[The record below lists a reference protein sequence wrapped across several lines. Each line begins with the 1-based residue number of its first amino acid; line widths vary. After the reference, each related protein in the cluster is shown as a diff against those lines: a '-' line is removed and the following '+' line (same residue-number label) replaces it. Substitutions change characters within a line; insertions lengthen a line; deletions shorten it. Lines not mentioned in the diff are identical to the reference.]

1 MIIIEHSH
9 WFVSIFL
16 RPKTDMVWKWCA
28 QIQPLPQLSTQT
40 IIIIIYC
47 RMGGGVCDIL
57 QANNDCFVQE
67 RHTTLTFSMKGAIKS
82 TERLAVWQRGMMFQ
96 HLVVSPC
103 FKATF
108 YHKILTSSHA
118 CADIHRHH
126 HYHHL
131 HHISVHWSSET
142 QTCQCRLPAK
152 CLESSI
158 TRLWWWPSWSR
169 RHHMSVKVAIMV
181 STSLHVCEGGLQGVD
196 IITCLWRRSSW
207 CPRHHMSVKVAF
219 KVSTSSHV
227 CEEGHHGVDVITC
240 LWRWPSRCRRQSMS
254 VVSTSSHV

>member
-16 RPKTDMVWKWCA
+16 RPKKDMVWKWCA
-28 QIQPLPQLSTQT
+28 QIQLLPPLSTQT
-40 IIIIIYC
+40 MIIIIGRENMWYIASKQGLL
-47 RMGGGVCDIL
+47 RSGKAHD
-57 QANNDCFVQE
+57 
-67 RHTTLTFSMKGAIKS
+67 LTFSMKGAIKS
-82 TERLAVWQRGMMFQ
+82 TERLAVWQRGMVFQ

-103 FKATF
+103 FKAAF

-118 CADIHRHH
+118 CADIHHHH

-158 TRLWWWPSWSR
+158 TCLWRWPSWSR
-169 RHHMSVKVAIMV
+169 RHLMSVKVAIMV
-181 STSLHVCEGGLQGVD
+181 STS
-196 IITCLWRRSSW
+196 
-207 CPRHHMSVKVAF
+207 
-219 KVSTSSHV
+219 
-227 CEEGHHGVDVITC
+227 
-240 LWRWPSRCRRQSMS
+240 
-254 VVSTSSHV
+254 